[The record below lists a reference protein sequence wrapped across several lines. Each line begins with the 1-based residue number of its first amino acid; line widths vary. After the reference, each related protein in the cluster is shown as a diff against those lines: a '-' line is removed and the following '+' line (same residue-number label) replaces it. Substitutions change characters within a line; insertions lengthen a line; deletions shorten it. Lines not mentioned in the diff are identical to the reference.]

1 MSETV
6 PEDCGGLIVVAFDP
20 GIQNVG
26 MVAAEACPRTF
37 VVRRYIAA
45 ERIDL
50 TAMTHDRVSRRDC
63 KLQHTNSLAD
73 RFAHFCQERQPLLE
87 RAGLIFA
94 EQQPPLSAGC
104 VFEQL
109 LLSRFR
115 SRTHTV
121 HPRTIHTHFG
131 IGHLDY
137 EARKK
142 ANERYAAQL
151 LREYGVTGRMH
162 DVADALCVMTV
173 GLEKLARD
181 ARIRAAAARVQCL
194 EQYRFTGI
202 LPKRKRL

>member
-1 MSETV
+1 MSEAV
-6 PEDCGGLIVVAFDP
+6 SEDCSGLIVLAFDP
-20 GIQNVG
+20 GINNVG

-50 TAMTHDRVSRRDC
+50 AAVTHHRVQRSDC

-87 RAGLIFA
+87 SAGLILT
-94 EQQPPLSAGC
+94 EQQPPQSAGC

-115 SRTHTV
+115 SRTHSV
-121 HPRTIHTHFG
+121 HPRTVHSHFG

-137 EARKK
+137 DGRKQ
-142 ANERYAAQL
+142 ATESYAAQL
-151 LREYGVTGRMH
+151 LREYGVTGRAH

-173 GLEKLARD
+173 GLEKRARE
-181 ARIRAAAARVQCL
+181 ARIRAAAARVLCL
-194 EQYRFTGI
+194 EQYRFTGV